1 MHISEGVL
9 SSPVIIGGYA
19 ATAGLT
25 ALALKRVRR
34 HEIPKI
40 AVMGAA
46 FFVSSLLHFKVGI
59 TSVHLTLAG
68 LLGIVLG
75 TPAVLALLAG
85 LFFQA
90 VMFQHGGLSTLGVN
104 TVIFAVPAL
113 LAYLAY
119 TGLGQLAG
127 SRNNLRALI
136 AGGASA
142 LAVLVGAAL
151 VLLVLR
157 LSGEELTGIGF
168 LFSVAH
174 GVLGLVEGA
183 VTFIVVRQILRVK
196 PEMIA
201 DGLMAGRQ
209 SRSQG

>member
-19 ATAGLT
+19 VSAGLT

-34 HEIPKI
+34 GEIPKI
-40 AVMGAA
+40 AVMGAS
-46 FFVSSLLHFKVGI
+46 FFVSSLLHIKVGI
-59 TSVHLTLAG
+59 PSVHLTLAG
-68 LLGIVLG
+68 LVGIVLG
-75 TPAVLALLAG
+75 TPAVLALLAV

-119 TGLGQLAG
+119 SGLGPLAG
-127 SRNNLRALI
+127 KRHTLRALI
-136 AGGASA
+136 ASGVSA
-142 LAVLVGAAL
+142 LAVLVGAVL

-168 LFSVAH
+168 LFSTAH
-174 GVLGLVEGA
+174 GVLALLEGA
-183 VTFIVVRQILRVK
+183 VTFIVVRQILKVK

-201 DGLMAGRQ
+201 AGFMPGRQ